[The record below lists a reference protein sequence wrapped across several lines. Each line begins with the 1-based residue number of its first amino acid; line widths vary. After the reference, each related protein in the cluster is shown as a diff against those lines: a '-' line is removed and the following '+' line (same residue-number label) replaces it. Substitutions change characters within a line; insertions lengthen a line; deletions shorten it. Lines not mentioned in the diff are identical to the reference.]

1 MLHYASPAGVWNLC
15 CRQRYS
21 LPSLVSAKISS
32 QAKCGMSHLSYT
44 EIVINQ
50 SACLFSN
57 QFLLLQKPFTIIL
70 SDLGW
75 WPQRRFTEIISDV
88 THSTINFPH
97 VGNHFTSLFTS
108 SSPKLVET
116 DGHAPQ
122 LGIVRLLLATVTK
135 SLLIGICCMTFYI
148 S

>member
-15 CRQRYS
+15 CQQRYS

-44 EIVINQ
+44 EIAINQ

-88 THSTINFPH
+88 THSTINFPPCRESFYFSP
-97 VGNHFTSLFTS
+97 HFLITQTGRDRWPLPSAGYCQAS
-108 SSPKLVET
+108 SRYCHQVLA
-116 DGHAPQ
+116 H
-122 LGIVRLLLATVTK
+122 RNLLHD
-135 SLLIGICCMTFYI
+135 LLH
-148 S
+148 